1 MEFIEW
7 GPALDV
13 GVEVF
18 NDQHK
23 QLCLLINRLFDAMH
37 QGKGREVIGSVLSG
51 LAEYTVYHFTAEEKE
66 FDELGYANAQAHKAE
81 HADFVRR
88 VEELRKKHASGAF
101 TVTADTLTFIKDWIS
116 NHIMKTDKAYEEFFH
131 SKGLR

>member
-1 MEFIEW
+1 MGFIEW
-7 GPALDV
+7 GPSLDV
-13 GVEVF
+13 GVEEF
-18 NDQHK
+18 NNQHK
-23 QLCLLINRLFDAMH
+23 QLCLLINKLFDAMH

-51 LAEYTVYHFTAEEKE
+51 LAEYTVYHFEAEEKE
-66 FDELGYANAQAHKAE
+66 FDKFGYAAAQAHKAE

-88 VEELRKKHASGAF
+88 VEELRKKHAAGAL

-131 SKGLR
+131 SKGLS